1 MERGVVSYYRHVSIQ
16 TRALR
21 GCDDDHFFLFF
32 SFSFLSAHTKRAT
45 ARPPSSWCCLCVPC
59 FARSNCI
66 ISWWCLFSCQKSLGY
81 VLDPKRRRR
90 EEDATTETKK
100 NQQPT
105 KKRLR
110 RNRSLRAYR
119 YIHTNMYI
127 YIIFLLLRN
136 QPTEQRAFESSRIR
150 AKYPDR
156 IPVIVEKSPKSDVPE
171 LDKKKYLV
179 PSDLTV
185 GQFVYVIRKRVKLS
199 AEKAIFVFV
208 NNALPPTASL
218 MSTIYEEN
226 KDEDGFLYIQ
236 YSGENTFGRRCL
248 DDDLKA

>member
-1 MERGVVSYYRHVSIQ
+1 ML
-16 TRALR
+16 RALLPN
-21 GCDDDHFFLFF
+21 DD
-32 SFSFLSAHTKRAT
+32 A
-45 ARPPSSWCCLCVPC
+45 SSKPFASRVPI
-59 FARSNCI
+59 NKY
-66 ISWWCLFSCQKSLGY
+66 Q
-81 VLDPKRRRR
+81 
-90 EEDATTETKK
+90 
-100 NQQPT
+100 
-105 KKRLR
+105 
-110 RNRSLRAYR
+110 
-119 YIHTNMYI
+119 YI
-127 YIIFLLLRN
+127 YFFFYEK
-136 QPTEQRAFESSRIR
+136 PTEQRAFESSRIR

>member
-1 MERGVVSYYRHVSIQ
+1 LERDVSYIIVMSRFKREH
-16 TRALR
+16 
-21 GCDDDHFFLFF
+21 
-32 SFSFLSAHTKRAT
+32 SA
-45 ARPPSSWCCLCVPC
+45 
-59 FARSNCI
+59 
-66 ISWWCLFSCQKSLGY
+66 
-81 VLDPKRRRR
+81 
-90 EEDATTETKK
+90 
-100 NQQPT
+100 
-105 KKRLR
+105 
-110 RNRSLRAYR
+110 
-119 YIHTNMYI
+119 
-127 YIIFLLLRN
+127 
-136 QPTEQRAFESSRIR
+136 EQRAFESSRIR

-236 YSGENTFGRRCL
+236 YSGENTFGRHCL